1 MGSPDTHRHGDI
13 HYEIQVW
20 RGYALK
26 VSSLSNYDLDG
37 LGGRGLGLQPLEFTT
52 TPTKGKHC
60 NEPQVLIA
68 NPLGFGTAPLG
79 NMFRNVP
86 EDEVQATVDAAWNN
100 GVRYFDT
107 APFYGAG
114 LSKAAWAMPGRSPS

>member
-1 MGSPDTHRHGDI
+1 MN
-13 HYEIQVW
+13 
-20 RGYALK
+20 LK
-26 VSSLSNYDLDG
+26 S
-37 LGGRGLGLQPLEFTT
+37 
-52 TPTKGKHC
+52 
-60 NEPQVLIA
+60 LIA

-100 GVRYFDT
+100 GVRYFDS

-114 LSKAAWAMPGRSPS
+114 LSESRLGNALVGRPRDEYVLSTKVGRIILDELEDPAAPVNWSIPNSAAIRVTSSRRGTPTSCSTREDV